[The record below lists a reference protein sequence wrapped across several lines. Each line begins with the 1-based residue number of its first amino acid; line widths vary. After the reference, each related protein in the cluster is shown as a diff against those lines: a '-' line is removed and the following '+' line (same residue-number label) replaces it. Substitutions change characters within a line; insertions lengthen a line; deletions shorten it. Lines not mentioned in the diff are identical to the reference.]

1 MNEMNSIKF
10 NLTFDSLIE
19 IFDQLLS
26 LIFERYE
33 IINRLLRNLSW
44 ILWILIFVVW
54 RAVL

>member
-44 ILWILIFVVW
+44 IL
-54 RAVL
+54 